1 MTYQDIVAEMQRLT
15 IHERLSLIEEL
26 SRSVQAELAV
36 SRRDMQSL
44 ERLHGILKTDG
55 PPPADEEIKDIIANS
70 LIEKH
75 S

>member
-1 MTYQDIVAEMQRLT
+1 MLFHEIVANIDRLT
-15 IHERLSLIEEL
+15 VQERLSLIEKL
-26 SRSVQAELAV
+26 TRSVQAELATAKR
-36 SRRDMQSL
+36 SSAL

-55 PPPADEEIKDIIANS
+55 PPPTDDEVWDMLVDS